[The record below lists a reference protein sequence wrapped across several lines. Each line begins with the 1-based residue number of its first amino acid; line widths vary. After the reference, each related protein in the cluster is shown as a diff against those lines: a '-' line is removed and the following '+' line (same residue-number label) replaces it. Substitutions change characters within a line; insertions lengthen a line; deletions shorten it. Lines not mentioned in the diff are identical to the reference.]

1 MITINTFILNTI
13 NKFGYFGIFLL
24 ITIENLFPPIPSE
37 IILTFSGFIAKEAH
51 LNLFLII
58 MSSTLGSVVG
68 AIILYYL
75 GYFLNDKIINILK
88 LNKNNT
94 SKTMN
99 EFNKSGKKSVFFGRL
114 APIIRSLISIPAGI
128 AKMNIVEFT
137 ILTTLGSLIWNTILI
152 LLGNMIGENYIIVSE
167 IIKDY
172 YKPLIVILIIIY
184 IIRKIINKNKIEISS
199 GKLVN

>member
-1 MITINTFILNTI
+1 VITINTFILNTI

-58 MSSTLGSVVG
+58 IASTLGSVIG

-75 GYFLNDKIINILK
+75 GYFLNDKIISILK

-184 IIRKIINKNKIEISS
+184 VIKKIINKNKIVTIS
-199 GKLVN
+199 K

>member
-1 MITINTFILNTI
+1 MTNIFQSIILNTI

-75 GYFLNDKIINILK
+75 GYFLFFKIINILK

-184 IIRKIINKNKIEISS
+184 IIRKIINKNKIVTIS
-199 GKLVN
+199 K

>member
-1 MITINTFILNTI
+1 MV
-13 NKFGYFGIFLL
+13 
-24 ITIENLFPPIPSE
+24 ENLFPPIPSE
-37 IILTFSGFIAKEAH
+37 IILTFSGFIARDAH
-51 LNLFLII
+51 LNLILII
-58 MSSTLGSVVG
+58 LSSTLGSVVG

-75 GYFLNDKIINILK
+75 GYFLNDKITKILR

-94 SKTMN
+94 NKTMD

-152 LLGNMIGENYIIVSE
+152 LAGNMIGENYEIVSH
-167 IIKDY
+167 IIKSY
-172 YKPLIVILIIIY
+172 YKPLIIIFLIIY
-184 IIRKIINKNKIEISS
+184 ILKKIRDKKKIVTIS
-199 GKLVN
+199 K

>member
-75 GYFLNDKIINILK
+75 GYFLNDKIISILK

-172 YKPLIVILIIIY
+172 YKPLIVIFIIIY
-184 IIRKIINKNKIEISS
+184 VIKKIINKNKIVTIS
-199 GKLVN
+199 K

>member
-88 LNKNNT
+88 LNK
-94 SKTMN
+94 
-99 EFNKSGKKSVFFGRL
+99 FNKSGKKSVFFGRL

-184 IIRKIINKNKIEISS
+184 IIRKIINKNKIVTIS
-199 GKLVN
+199 K

>member
-184 IIRKIINKNKIEISS
+184 IIRKITTNY
-199 GKLVN
+199 

>member
-58 MSSTLGSVVG
+58 IASTLGSVIG

-75 GYFLNDKIINILK
+75 GYFLNDKIISILK

-184 IIRKIINKNKIEISS
+184 VIKKIINKNKIVTIS
-199 GKLVN
+199 K

>member
-172 YKPLIVILIIIY
+172 YKPLIVILIITY
-184 IIRKIINKNKIEISS
+184 IIRKIINKNKIVTIS
-199 GKLVN
+199 K

>member
-58 MSSTLGSVVG
+58 IASTLGSVIG

-75 GYFLNDKIINILK
+75 GYFLNDKIISILK

-172 YKPLIVILIIIY
+172 YKPLIVIFIIIY
-184 IIRKIINKNKIEISS
+184 VIKKIINKNKIVTIS
-199 GKLVN
+199 K

>member
-1 MITINTFILNTI
+1 MITINTFILKTI

-58 MSSTLGSVVG
+58 IASTLGSVIG

-75 GYFLNDKIINILK
+75 GYFLNDKIISILK

-172 YKPLIVILIIIY
+172 YKPLIVIFIIIY
-184 IIRKIINKNKIEISS
+184 VIKKIINKNKIVTIS
-199 GKLVN
+199 K

>member
-58 MSSTLGSVVG
+58 IASTLGSVIG

-184 IIRKIINKNKIEISS
+184 IIRKIINKNKIVTIS
-199 GKLVN
+199 K

>member
-58 MSSTLGSVVG
+58 IASTLGSVIG

-75 GYFLNDKIINILK
+75 GYFLNDKIISILK

-184 IIRKIINKNKIEISS
+184 IIRKIINKNKIVTIS
-199 GKLVN
+199 K

>member
-1 MITINTFILNTI
+1 MNTFILNTI

-58 MSSTLGSVVG
+58 IASTLGSVIG

-75 GYFLNDKIINILK
+75 GYFLNDKIISILK

-172 YKPLIVILIIIY
+172 YKPLIVIFIIIY
-184 IIRKIINKNKIEISS
+184 VIKKIINKNKIVTIS
-199 GKLVN
+199 K

>member
-75 GYFLNDKIINILK
+75 GYFLNDKIISILK

-94 SKTMN
+94 SKTIN

-184 IIRKIINKNKIEISS
+184 IIRKIINKNKIVTIS
-199 GKLVN
+199 K

>member
-1 MITINTFILNTI
+1 MI

-24 ITIENLFPPIPSE
+24 IMIENLFPPIPSE
-37 IILTFSGFIAKEAH
+37 IILTFSGFIAEEAK

-58 MSSTLGSVVG
+58 LSSTLGSVMG

-75 GYFLNDKIINILK
+75 GYFLNDKIVKILR

-94 SKTMN
+94 NNTID
-99 EFNKSGKKSVFFGRL
+99 EFNKSGKKSVLFGRL

-128 AKMNIVEFT
+128 AKMNIIEFT
-137 ILTTLGSLIWNTILI
+137 ILTTIGSFIWNTILI
-152 LLGNMIGENYIIVSE
+152 LLGNMIGENYLIVSH

-172 YKPLIVILIIIY
+172 YKPLIIIFLILY
-184 IIRKIINKNKIEISS
+184 ILKKIINKNKIVTIS
-199 GKLVN
+199 K

>member
-184 IIRKIINKNKIEISS
+184 IIRKIINKNKIVTIS
-199 GKLVN
+199 K

>member
-58 MSSTLGSVVG
+58 IASTLGSVIG

-75 GYFLNDKIINILK
+75 GYFLNDKIISTLK

-172 YKPLIVILIIIY
+172 YKPLIVIFIIIY
-184 IIRKIINKNKIEISS
+184 VIKKIINKNKIVTIS
-199 GKLVN
+199 K

>member
-1 MITINTFILNTI
+1 MI

-24 ITIENLFPPIPSE
+24 IMIENLFPPIPSE
-37 IILTFSGFIAKEAH
+37 IILTFSGFIADEAK

-58 MSSTLGSVVG
+58 ISATLGSVVG

-75 GYFLNDKIINILK
+75 GYFLNDKIIKILK

-94 SKTMN
+94 NKTIT
-99 EFNKSGKKSVFFGRL
+99 EVEKSGKNSVLFGRL

-128 AKMNIVEFT
+128 AKMNIMEFT
-137 ILTTLGSLIWNTILI
+137 ILTTIGSFIWNTILI
-152 LLGNMIGENYIIVSE
+152 LLGNMIGENYLIVSH

-172 YKPLIVILIIIY
+172 YKPLIIIFLIIY
-184 IIRKIINKNKIEISS
+184 ILKKIINKNKIVTIS
-199 GKLVN
+199 K

>member
-37 IILTFSGFIAKEAH
+37 IILTFSGFIANEAH

-58 MSSTLGSVVG
+58 IASTLGSVIG

-75 GYFLNDKIINILK
+75 GYFLNDKIISILK

-184 IIRKIINKNKIEISS
+184 VIKKIINKNKIVTIS
-199 GKLVN
+199 K

>member
-75 GYFLNDKIINILK
+75 GYFLNDKIINIL
-88 LNKNNT
+88 
-94 SKTMN
+94 
-99 EFNKSGKKSVFFGRL
+99 
-114 APIIRSLISIPAGI
+114 
-128 AKMNIVEFT
+128 
-137 ILTTLGSLIWNTILI
+137 
-152 LLGNMIGENYIIVSE
+152 
-167 IIKDY
+167 
-172 YKPLIVILIIIY
+172 
-184 IIRKIINKNKIEISS
+184 
-199 GKLVN
+199 

>member
-1 MITINTFILNTI
+1 VITINTFILNTI

-58 MSSTLGSVVG
+58 IASTLGSVIG

-75 GYFLNDKIINILK
+75 GYFLNDKIISILK

-172 YKPLIVILIIIY
+172 YKPLIVIFIIIY
-184 IIRKIINKNKIEISS
+184 VIKKIINKNKIVTIS
-199 GKLVN
+199 K

>member
-1 MITINTFILNTI
+1 
-13 NKFGYFGIFLL
+13 
-24 ITIENLFPPIPSE
+24 
-37 IILTFSGFIAKEAH
+37 
-51 LNLFLII
+51 

-184 IIRKIINKNKIEISS
+184 IIRKIINKNKIVTIS
-199 GKLVN
+199 K

>member
-99 EFNKSGKKSVFFGRL
+99 EFNKSCKKSVFFGRL

-184 IIRKIINKNKIEISS
+184 IIRKIINKNKIVTIS
-199 GKLVN
+199 K

>member
-13 NKFGYFGIFLL
+13 NRFGYLGIFLL
-24 ITIENLFPPIPSE
+24 IMVENLFPPIPSE

-51 LNLFLII
+51 LNIILII
-58 MSSTLGSVVG
+58 ISSTLGSVVG

-75 GYFLNDKIINILK
+75 GYFLNDKIINLLK

-114 APIIRSLISIPAGI
+114 APIVRSLISIPAGI

-137 ILTTLGSLIWNTILI
+137 ILTTLGSLTWNTVLI
-152 LLGNMIGENYIIVSE
+152 VLGSTIGKNYLIVSH
-167 IIKDY
+167 IIKTY
-172 YKPLIVILIIIY
+172 YKPLIIIFLILY
-184 IIRKIINKNKIEISS
+184 ILKKIINKNKIVTISE
-199 GKLVN
+199 

>member
-58 MSSTLGSVVG
+58 IASTLGSVIG

-75 GYFLNDKIINILK
+75 GYFLNDKIISILK

-184 IIRKIINKNKIEISS
+184 IIKKIINKNKIVTIS
-199 GKLVN
+199 K

>member
-184 IIRKIINKNKIEISS
+184 IIRKIINKNKVVTIS
-199 GKLVN
+199 K